1 MINDNFEVLFDE
13 RMIEERVNALGK
25 QITNDYQGK
34 DLLVIAI
41 LKGSFMFFSD
51 LLKRID
57 LPVEID
63 FMAAKSYGDNTHPGE
78 VRIIKDLDKPIEGRH
93 ILIVED
99 VLDTGQTLHAL
110 YKLLEVR
117 GAASLK
123 TCTLLDKPARRKT
136 DFYADYK
143 GFDIPDKYVIGY
155 GLDYA
160 EKYRNLPYVAVVK
173 DISLL
178 K

>member
-1 MINDNFEVLFDE
+1 MVYDNLEVLYDE
-13 RMIEERVNALGK
+13 TVIAQRVEALGK
-25 QITNDYQGK
+25 EITKDYEGK
-34 DLLVIAI
+34 DLLVISI

-51 LLKRID
+51 LLKKID
-57 LPVEID
+57 LPLEID
-63 FMAAKSYGDNTHPGE
+63 FMAAKSYGDKTHPGE

-99 VLDTGQTLHAL
+99 ILDTGQTLNAL

-123 TCTLLDKPARRKT
+123 TCAFLDKPARRT
-136 DFYADYK
+136 ADFYADYK
-143 GFDIPDKYVIGY
+143 GYEIPDYFVVGY
-155 GLDYA
+155 GLDFA
-160 EKYRNLPYVAVVK
+160 ERYRNLPYVAVIK
-173 DISLL
+173 DP

>member
-1 MINDNFEVLFDE
+1 MVNDNLEVLYDE
-13 RMIEERVNALGK
+13 EAIAKRVEVLGK
-25 QITNDYQGK
+25 EITKDYQGK
-34 DLLVIAI
+34 DLLMIGI
-41 LKGSFMFFSD
+41 LKGSFMFFAD
-51 LLKRID
+51 LLKKIE
-57 LPVEID
+57 LPLEID
-63 FMAAKSYGDNTHPGE
+63 FMAAKSYGDKTHPGE

-99 VLDTGQTLHAL
+99 ILDTGQTLTAL

-123 TCTLLDKPARRKT
+123 TCAFLDKPARRTT

-143 GFDIPDKYVIGY
+143 GYEIPDYFVVGY
-155 GLDYA
+155 GLDFA
-160 EKYRNLPYVAVVK
+160 ERYRNLPYVAVIK
-173 DISLL
+173 DP

>member
-1 MINDNFEVLFDE
+1 MNNNLEVLFDE
-13 RMIEERVNALGK
+13 KAIEERVTALGK
-25 QITNDYQGK
+25 EITEDYKGK

-51 LLKRID
+51 LLKKID
-57 LPVEID
+57 LPLEID
-63 FMAAKSYGDNTHPGE
+63 FMSAKSYGNNTHPGE
-78 VRIIKDLDKPIEGRH
+78 VHILKDLDKPIEGRH
-93 ILIVED
+93 ILIIED
-99 VLDTGQTLHAL
+99 ILDTGQTLHAL

-123 TCTLLDKPARRKT
+123 TCTFLDKPARRTT

-143 GFDIPDKYVIGY
+143 GYEIPDYFVVGY

-160 EKYRNLPYVAVVK
+160 ERYRNLPYVAIVK
-173 DISLL
+173 GLEE
-178 K
+178 

>member
-1 MINDNFEVLFDE
+1 MIYENLEVLYDE
-13 RMIEERVNALGK
+13 KTIAQRVEALGK
-25 QITNDYQGK
+25 EITKDYQGK
-34 DLLVIAI
+34 DLLMIGI

-51 LLKRID
+51 LLKKIE
-57 LPVEID
+57 LPLEID
-63 FMAAKSYGDNTHPGE
+63 FMAAKSYGDQTHPGE

-99 VLDTGQTLHAL
+99 ILDTGQTLTAL

-123 TCTLLDKPARRKT
+123 TCAFLDKPARRTT

-143 GFDIPDKYVIGY
+143 GYEIPDYFVVGY
-155 GLDYA
+155 GLDFA
-160 EKYRNLPYVAVVK
+160 ERYRNLPYVAVIK
-173 DISLL
+173 DP

>member
-1 MINDNFEVLFDE
+1 MVNDNLEVLFDE
-13 RMIEERVNALGK
+13 KAIAQRVEALGK
-25 QITNDYQGK
+25 EITADYEGK

-51 LLKRID
+51 LLKKID
-57 LPVEID
+57 LPLEID

-78 VRIIKDLDKPIEGRH
+78 VHIVKDLDKPIEGRH

-99 VLDTGQTLHAL
+99 ILDTGQTLHAL
-110 YKLLEVR
+110 YKLLDVR

-123 TCTLLDKPARRKT
+123 TCTFLDKPARRTT

-143 GFDIPDKYVIGY
+143 GYEIPDYFVVGY

-160 EKYRNLPYVAVVK
+160 ERYRNLPYVA
-173 DISLL
+173 IL
-178 K
+178 KGVE

>member
-1 MINDNFEVLFDE
+1 MINDNLEVLFDE
-13 RMIEERVNALGK
+13 KAIAQRVEALGK
-25 QITNDYQGK
+25 EITADYEGK

-41 LKGSFMFFSD
+41 LKGSLMFFSD
-51 LLKRID
+51 LLKKID
-57 LPVEID
+57 LPLEID

-78 VRIIKDLDKPIEGRH
+78 VHIVKDLDKPIEGRH

-99 VLDTGQTLHAL
+99 ILDTGQTHHAL
-110 YKLLEVR
+110 YKLLDVR

-123 TCTLLDKPARRKT
+123 TCTFLDKPARRTT

-143 GFDIPDKYVIGY
+143 GYEIPDYFVVGY

-160 EKYRNLPYVAVVK
+160 ERYRNLPYVA
-173 DISLL
+173 IL
-178 K
+178 KGVE

>member
-1 MINDNFEVLFDE
+1 MINDNLEVLFDE
-13 RMIEERVNALGK
+13 KAIAQRVEALGK
-25 QITNDYQGK
+25 EITADYEGK

-51 LLKRID
+51 LLKKID
-57 LPVEID
+57 LPLEID

-78 VRIIKDLDKPIEGRH
+78 VHIVKDLDKAIEGRH

-99 VLDTGQTLHAL
+99 ILDTGQTLHAL

-123 TCTLLDKPARRKT
+123 TCTFLDKPARRTT

-143 GFDIPDKYVIGY
+143 GYEIPDYFVVGY

-160 EKYRNLPYVAVVK
+160 ERYRNLPYVAV
-173 DISLL
+173 L
-178 K
+178 KNVE

>member
-1 MINDNFEVLFDE
+1 MVYDNLEVLYDE
-13 RMIEERVNALGK
+13 KTIAQRVEALGK
-25 QITNDYQGK
+25 EITKDYAGK
-34 DLLVIAI
+34 DLLMIGI
-41 LKGSFMFFSD
+41 LKGSFMFFAD
-51 LLKRID
+51 LLKKVD
-57 LPVEID
+57 LPLEID
-63 FMAAKSYGDNTHPGE
+63 FMGAKSYGDNTHPGE
-78 VRIIKDLDKPIEGRH
+78 VRIMKDLDKPIEGRH

-99 VLDTGQTLHAL
+99 ILDTGQTLTAL

-123 TCTLLDKPARRKT
+123 TCAFLDKPARRTT

-143 GFDIPDKYVIGY
+143 GYEIPDYFVVGY

-160 EKYRNLPYVAVVK
+160 EKYRNLPYVAIVK
-173 DISLL
+173 DP

>member
-1 MINDNFEVLFDE
+1 MVYDNLEVLYDE
-13 RMIEERVNALGK
+13 KTIAQRVEALGK
-25 QITNDYQGK
+25 EITKDYAGK
-34 DLLVIAI
+34 DLLMIGI
-41 LKGSFMFFSD
+41 LKGSFMFFAD
-51 LLKRID
+51 LLKKVD
-57 LPVEID
+57 LPLEID
-63 FMAAKSYGDNTHPGE
+63 FMAAKSYGDHTHPGE

-93 ILIVED
+93 ILIIED
-99 VLDTGQTLHAL
+99 ILDTGQTLTAL

-123 TCTLLDKPARRKT
+123 TCAFLDKPARRTT

-143 GFDIPDKYVIGY
+143 GYEIPDYFVVGY

-160 EKYRNLPYVAVVK
+160 EKYRNLPYVAIIK
-173 DISLL
+173 DL

>member
-1 MINDNFEVLFDE
+1 MINDNLEVLFDE
-13 RMIEERVNALGK
+13 KAIAQRVEALGK
-25 QITNDYQGK
+25 EITADYEGK

-51 LLKRID
+51 LLKKID
-57 LPVEID
+57 LPLEID

-78 VRIIKDLDKPIEGRH
+78 VHIVQDLDKAIEGRH

-99 VLDTGQTLHAL
+99 ILDTGQTLHAL

-123 TCTLLDKPARRKT
+123 TCTFLDKPARRTT

-143 GFDIPDKYVIGY
+143 GYEIPDYFVVGY

-160 EKYRNLPYVAVVK
+160 ERYRNLPYVAV
-173 DISLL
+173 L
-178 K
+178 KNVE